1 MVFNNMQP
9 YGVFRSHTMRYIY
22 AIQDQ
27 IRVHLFLIGLL
38 LCGIG
43 HHPTHLHRQN
53 SKNLKICNSTP
64 AQRYHLSY
72 ALTEPI
78 VLCSMHVFFTKKK
91 RYILCCIPFHERVR
105 VSYLFVRI
113 SLLYTD
119 VVLSIVYTCAR
130 LKTLKPKES
139 IWVLAKLHVTL

>member
-1 MVFNNMQP
+1 MYSLQ
-9 YGVFRSHTMRYIY
+9 
-22 AIQDQ
+22 
-27 IRVHLFLIGLL
+27 
-38 LCGIG
+38 
-43 HHPTHLHRQN
+43 
-53 SKNLKICNSTP
+53 
-64 AQRYHLSY
+64 
-72 ALTEPI
+72 
-78 VLCSMHVFFTKKK
+78 KKK

-139 IWVLAKLHVTL
+139 IWVLAMLHITL